1 MNDRLASHKTVL
13 VEHTKFLLHRL
24 GYPVEEQI
32 RVAEAL
38 GERFTEVAEVKG

>member
-1 MNDRLASHKTVL
+1 MKDSLKENKTVL